1 MGSSLTRLMYLLG
14 RFNKMNNVVIE
25 RNSLKPQAMAVNM
38 SLAM

>member
-25 RNSLKPQAMAVNM
+25 RNCLKPKAMAVNM